1 MVCVPVSADTD
12 KRLLNDGALHAAIM
26 RIPGGSE
33 SKIRCHG
40 GSRDGGRGRTR
51 ARAVID
57 KRLDRIPSLSGPRML
72 YGSLVAAE
80 ATSSEA
86 QRHRRPRSWC
96 FYWRQGGNG
105 DAEIGELEDGI
116 R

>member
-1 MVCVPVSADTD
+1 MMVAVVVA
-12 KRLLNDGALHAAIM
+12 G
-26 RIPGGSE
+26 
-33 SKIRCHG
+33 
-40 GSRDGGRGRTR
+40 GRTR

-86 QRHRRPRSWC
+86 QRHEDRDHGAFTGGKAGIEMLRLVSWKT
-96 FYWRQGGNG
+96 GL
-105 DAEIGELEDGI
+105 GEM
-116 R
+116 